1 MAMNPLRKLQDEGV
15 SVWLDYLDRNLMR
28 SGRLRKLID
37 EDGIRGETSN
47 PTIFQKGVSSGR
59 DYDQDIHRLA
69 SGGKTTEEICW
80 EVMISDVKEACDA
93 FRPLYNESEGLHGFV
108 SLELDPTLARETDAS
123 IRQGRELWNRVDRAN
138 LMLKVPATEEGL
150 PVVETLLYE
159 GLNINVTLLFAVRR
173 YEEVMDAFL
182 RALTRRAG
190 EGKPVDRIASVA
202 SFFVSR
208 VDSEADKRL
217 DKCLESHPEWAE
229 KITGL
234 RGKVAV
240 ANSRMAYGAFQRKF
254 GGETWKKLEA
264 KGARLQNP
272 LWASTSTKNPA
283 YSDILY
289 VQDLIGPDC
298 VNTMPDDTIDAYR
311 DHGVPKRTLTE
322 ETLADAGRVL
332 ALLAEVDV
340 DIEEITLKTL
350 VDDGVYKFEV
360 SYRDLLRTIEEAS
373 KKK

>member
-1 MAMNPLRKLQDEGV
+1 MAMNPLLGLQDEGV
-15 SVWLDYLDRNLMR
+15 SVWLDYLDRHLMR

-47 PTIFQKGVSSGR
+47 PTIFQKGVSSGK
-59 DYDQDIHRLA
+59 DYDEDIRRLA
-69 SGGKTTEEICW
+69 SAGKTTEEICW

-93 FRPLYNESEGLHGFV
+93 FRPLYDESSGLHGFV
-108 SLELDPTLARETDAS
+108 SLELDPTLACETEAS
-123 IRQGRELWNRVDRAN
+123 IRQGRELWNLVDRPN

-159 GLNINVTLLFAVRR
+159 GLNINITLLFAVRR

-182 RALTRRAG
+182 RALSRRAD

-217 DKCLESHPEWAE
+217 DKCLETHPEWAG

-240 ANSRMAYGAFQRKF
+240 ANSRMAYGAFQKKF

-289 VQDLIGPDC
+289 VQDLIGPHC

-311 DHGVPKRTLTE
+311 DHGGPKRTLTG

-332 ALLAEVDV
+332 RTLAEVDV

-350 VDDGVYKFEV
+350 VDDGVTKFEV
-360 SYRDLLRTIEEAS
+360 SYRDLLKTIEEAS